1 MNDYKFLGI
10 INGIYDYITFIRSYQ
25 DLLVDAA
32 IREKIQKYTEND
44 YNRFDT
50 LFVYFSEEEHKLV
63 ITSVRE
69 EYTAGSEDTLLLTSI
84 NTFKSTI
91 EVTSSTLQSLIIL
104 KFSERTTKELIF
116 SEYLT
121 SISDDSEYTYVY

>member
-44 YNRFDT
+44 YNRLDT

-91 EVTSSTLQSLIIL
+91 EVTNSTLQSLIIL